1 METTD
6 AIFQWPLSILVA
18 TALFAMAEAALQAG
32 CSQKTPWE
40 RPQWSPGMD
49 SGVTHGHPQPCSPQG
64 HSLELLWVIPDRGSQ
79 ALGRFWVLGIP
90 GAVEGGTGWSLR
102 TPKKV
107 ALDEFSDFGDLW
119 EGERCHWRGLGTLGQ
134 WKVTLEG
141 FWVLRTPKRVEGGIG

>member
-1 METTD
+1 
-6 AIFQWPLSILVA
+6 
-18 TALFAMAEAALQAG
+18 
-32 CSQKTPWE
+32 
-40 RPQWSPGMD
+40 MD

-141 FWVLRTPKRVEGGIG
+141 FWVLGTPKRVEGGTGGVLGFRDPWDSRRWHWMGFRDPGTLEGGTGGF